1 MTGRWSL
8 VLVGGYVLAMQ
19 RKGLRADRT
28 WFFAVESGYLV
39 LLALIFIVYQV
50 SAGVRGALPSHLGHL
65 PVGVPW
71 FGAVGGSLISLTGV
85 FKHSR
90 DWDEHFALWHYAR
103 PLVGAF
109 LGSLGALIFLVI
121 VNAAAVHG
129 TSPNGVVYEVV
140 AFLVG
145 YREATFRSLIQ
156 RATDVL
162 LSPGDKQNPP
172 DRARNLDGGH
182 NDDQDGGHE

>member
-1 MTGRWSL
+1 MEHNRFRT
-8 VLVGGYVLAMQ
+8 
-19 RKGLRADRT
+19 DRM
-28 WFFAVESGYLV
+28 WFFALESAYLV
-39 LLALIFIVYQV
+39 VLAIIFIVYQV
-50 SAGVRGALPSHLGHL
+50 SAGVRGALPTHLGDL

-71 FGAVGGSLISLTGV
+71 FGAVGGTLISLTGV

-109 LGSLGALIFLVI
+109 LGSLGALMFLVI
-121 VNAAAVHG
+121 VNAAAIHG
-129 TSPNGVVYEVV
+129 TTPNGVVYEVV

-162 LSPGDKQNPP
+162 LSPGDKRSPS
-172 DRARNLDGGH
+172 DRPRNSDGRDDTETDGG
-182 NDDQDGGHE
+182 QD

>member
-1 MTGRWSL
+1 MRQNRFRT
-8 VLVGGYVLAMQ
+8 
-19 RKGLRADRT
+19 DRT
-28 WFFAVESGYLV
+28 WFFTVESAYLAA
-39 LLALIFIVYQV
+39 LAIIFIIYQV
-50 SAGVRGALPSHLGHL
+50 SAGVRGALPTHLGNL

-71 FGAVGGSLISLTGV
+71 YGAVGGTLISLTGI

-90 DWDEHFALWHYAR
+90 DWNEHFALWHYSR

-109 LGSLGALIFLVI
+109 LGSLGALMFLVI
-121 VNAAAVHG
+121 VNAAAIHG
-129 TSPNGVVYEVV
+129 TTPNGAVYEVV

-162 LSPGDKQNPP
+162 LSPGDKTSPP
-172 DRARNLDGGH
+172 DRPRDLEGRDDTETVGGK
-182 NDDQDGGHE
+182 E

>member
-1 MTGRWSL
+1 
-8 VLVGGYVLAMQ
+8 MQ
-19 RKGLRADRT
+19 HDRFRT
-28 WFFAVESGYLV
+28 DRSWFFAVESAYLV
-39 LLALIFIVYQV
+39 VLAIIFIIYQV
-50 SAGVRGALPSHLGHL
+50 SAGVRGALPTHLGDL

-71 FGAVGGSLISLTGV
+71 YGAVGGTLISLTGV

-109 LGSLGALIFLVI
+109 LGSLGALMFLVI
-121 VNAAAVHG
+121 VDAAAVHG
-129 TSPNGVVYEVV
+129 TTPNGVVYEVV

-162 LSPGDKQNPP
+162 LSPGDKRSPP
-172 DRARNLDGGH
+172 DRPRDPDSR
-182 NDDQDGGHE
+182 DDTETASRQE

>member
-1 MTGRWSL
+1 
-8 VLVGGYVLAMQ
+8 VAVQ
-19 RKGLRADRT
+19 RNRLRTDRT
-28 WFFAVESGYLV
+28 RFFAVESGYLIV
-39 LLALIFIVYQV
+39 LAIVFVVYQV
-50 SAGVRGALPSHLGHL
+50 SAGVRGALPTHLGDL

-71 FGAVGGSLISLTGV
+71 FGAVGGTLISLTGV

-109 LGSLGALIFLVI
+109 LGSLGALMFLVI
-121 VNAAAVHG
+121 VDAAAVHG
-129 TSPNGVVYEVV
+129 TTPNGVVYEVV

-145 YREATFRSLIQ
+145 YREATFRSLLQ

-162 LSPGDKQNPP
+162 LSPGEKKSPP
-172 DRARNLDGGH
+172 DRPHDLQGGSPA
-182 NDDQDGGHE
+182 DADRGHG

>member
-1 MTGRWSL
+1 VQHNRFPT
-8 VLVGGYVLAMQ
+8 
-19 RKGLRADRT
+19 DRT
-28 WFFAVESGYLV
+28 WFFAVESAYLIV
-39 LLALIFIVYQV
+39 LAIIFIIYQV
-50 SAGVRGALPSHLGHL
+50 SAGVRGALPTHLGDL

-71 FGAVGGSLISLTGV
+71 FGAVGGTLISLTGV

-103 PLVGAF
+103 PVVGAF
-109 LGSLGALIFLVI
+109 LGSLGALMFLVI

-129 TSPNGVVYEVV
+129 TTPNGVVYEVV

-162 LSPGDKQNPP
+162 LSPGDKRSPP
-172 DRARNLDGGH
+172 DRPGDLDGR
-182 NDDQDGGHE
+182 DDTETAGGQE